1 MARISRHC
9 YGLPISSYSVRAI
22 PSYTHVLLVVI
33 ETDNCVG
40 VPVVLLIFK
49 NSQSLA
55 LKLAWEKDVPL
66 DPVGKAV

>member
-1 MARISRHC
+1 
-9 YGLPISSYSVRAI
+9 
-22 PSYTHVLLVVI
+22 VVI